1 MGGRGSG
8 GQSQGRLSDRA
19 LQEGRPWMDAD
30 EKSHP
35 SGKVIDSPGKAWEAM
50 GRAAWLARGLG
61 RRVEAD
67 GPKEGI

>member
-1 MGGRGSG
+1 
-8 GQSQGRLSDRA
+8 
-19 LQEGRPWMDAD
+19 MDAD

-61 RRVEAD
+61 RRGRLMDLKRESRSEVQPLRARTPPSQAK
-67 GPKEGI
+67 GPQTGS

>member
-1 MGGRGSG
+1 
-8 GQSQGRLSDRA
+8 
-19 LQEGRPWMDAD
+19 MDAD
-30 EKSHP
+30 ERSHP
-35 SGKVIDSPGKAWEAM
+35 SGKAIDSPGKAWEAM